1 MLARHDA
8 LPISIC
14 IVTAGQPDTQ
24 IIVCA
29 GDWIDRIGRDF
40 RNAALFDVIAPGEV
54 KVQCI
59 GDVILDA
66 RKGCEALRIIPLFA
80 KRDSWL
86 RRRGAVDL
94 SPCGRKKTLRVR
106 IELAGQ
112 EAAIIKV
119 IATDLPTQSTL
130 TARSQADFL

>member
-1 MLARHDA
+1 MR
-8 LPISIC
+8 IS
-14 IVTAGQPDTQ
+14 DWSSD
-24 IIVCA
+24 VCSS
-29 GDWIDRIGRDF
+29 DLDF

-86 RRRGAVDL
+86 RSRGAVDL

-112 EAAIIKV
+112 EAALIKV
-119 IATDLPTQSTL
+119 IAHELQTDCTV
-130 TARSQADFL
+130 AGGSQAETLGE